1 MYKRKPVARL
11 TGNEHFKNTNNKKFT
26 VLDFWRYGLS
36 NLNSNI
42 TRGAFA
48 EFLVENALKDV
59 DDIEI
64 RNPWGDYDVEYKGK
78 KIEVKCSSYL
88 QDWDQVKLSQ
98 PLFSK
103 LKAEELYYNDVVGK
117 KSKKKADY
125 KADVYV
131 LSLFHHKETETLDI
145 LDLDQWSFYVLS
157 KDRLKDI
164 SNDSSSVSLSLLK
177 RNHIEPVSFID
188 IAKVIKYES

>member
-78 KIEVKCSSYL
+78 RIEVKCSSYL
-88 QDWDQVKLSQ
+88 QDWDQEKLSR

-103 LKAEELYYNDVVGK
+103 LKAEELYYNDIVGK

-145 LDLDQWSFYVLS
+145 LDLDQWSFYILS
-157 KDRLKDI
+157 KNRLKDI
-164 SNDSSSVSLSLLK
+164 SNDSSSISLLRLK
-177 RNHIEPVSFID
+177 KENIEPVHFSKLSEEIL
-188 IAKVIKYES
+188 SR